1 LTDGVVDSHRPGGED
16 FGEERLHVL
25 LGRQSQAGL
34 DTAETVR
41 QLSHT
46 VLDHHGVL
54 SDDTTAFLVD
64 FHAPA
69 ATCGVR
75 RS

>member
-1 LTDGVVDSHRPGGED
+1 ME
-16 FGEERLHVL
+16 L
-25 LGRQSQAGL
+25 LSAQSRASL
-34 DTAETVR
+34 DAAETVR

-64 FHAPA
+64 FH
-69 ATCGVR
+69 
-75 RS
+75 